1 MKTYLHGTDYESA
14 MSIVANG
21 LTTEKKTVWTCSRK
35 DMLYVR
41 DSEKEEAEF
50 LTVESGQIAAAYKDS
65 KSTNI
70 GLVKITMSDELA
82 DELVEDDNSCE
93 GTDGCYQIDIDA
105 LNEYVQKGA
114 ISITVVIR
122 KDAYIPYLRAF
133 YLSHLSLDY
142 MQIDDSTLMYA
153 IKIIAQNGIFIDEML
168 EYGDIEATYEVKASK
183 VA

>member
-21 LTTEKKTVWTCSRK
+21 LTTDKKTIWTCSRK

-41 DSEKEEAEF
+41 DSDNEDAEF

-70 GLVKITMSDELA
+70 GIVEITMSDELA

-93 GTDGCYQIDIDA
+93 YTDGCYQIDIDT
-105 LNEYVQKGA
+105 LNEYIQNGM
-114 ISITVVIR
+114 ISIRIVIR

-133 YLSHLSLDY
+133 YMSHLSLDY

-153 IKIIAQNGIFIDEML
+153 IEIIAQNGIFIDEML
-168 EYGDIEATYEVKASK
+168 EYGDVEATYEIKTSK